1 MARTR
6 CSRAARAGPAGGKAF
21 ATSIIC
27 ETRVSAESQDFGDT
41 GHVMFV
47 STDHQE
53 VLHMAMTL

>member
-1 MARTR
+1 M
-6 CSRAARAGPAGGKAF
+6 GGKAF

-27 ETRVSAESQDFGDT
+27 ETRVSAESQDSEDT